1 MGGAEEQGGRCA
13 ALFLMSFLRHEK
25 IYRSDVGLGHTESRR
40 CGLPPALIGL
50 DEFPV
55 GYSLAGCS
63 PADPASASPTG
74 EHCAVNS
81 SRRSKTFH
89 RTANSV
95 LTVCLISGGRSMVLW
110 THQCTSMIPRN
121 FLRLCSLCG
130 RIVAVKDIVDAV
142 LYLSG
147 GRWRVRCCTSMA
159 VLRPAVGR
167 RQDDSRA
174 TRRPKRATLSCP

>member
-1 MGGAEEQGGRCA
+1 MGGAEEQGGRYA
-13 ALFLMSFLRHEK
+13 ALFVMSFLRHEE
-25 IYRSDVGLGHTESRR
+25 IYRSDVGLGHTESRS

-81 SRRSKTFH
+81 SRQSRIFH

-95 LTVCLISGGRSMVLW
+95 LTVCLISGGRSRPPQSLFSLSLLIFRFRAQQANQSRLDLG
-110 THQCTSMIPRN
+110 TFRN
-121 FLRLCSLCG
+121 DKPKDVDSVFSLCLTQ
-130 RIVAVKDIVDAV
+130 I
-142 LYLSG
+142 S
-147 GRWRVRCCTSMA
+147 
-159 VLRPAVGR
+159 P
-167 RQDDSRA
+167 
-174 TRRPKRATLSCP
+174 

>member
-95 LTVCLISGGRSMVLW
+95 LTVCLISGGRSTASL
-110 THQCTSMIPRN
+110 SRIAG
-121 FLRLCSLCG
+121 RLGTRLDCLFHSLIIG
-130 RIVAVKDIVDAV
+130 
-142 LYLSG
+142 SSSFS
-147 GRWRVRCCTSMA
+147 SMA
-159 VLRPAVGR
+159 
-167 RQDDSRA
+167 
-174 TRRPKRATLSCP
+174 ATLFAVFGCVPCIILALRTFRLFLMVQNRECKRQ